1 MAEVLLVG
9 EPMALFI
16 AEEEGTL
23 DRVNKFTKALAG
35 AEANVAIGLSRLGH
49 TVKYITRL
57 GNDPFGKY
65 IYEKLL
71 EENIDVSS
79 IKFTDEYPT
88 GFMIK
93 SKTSEGDPDI
103 FYFRRGSAASHV
115 TPDDIDCDVSQL
127 KHIHITGI
135 TAALSNDTLDTLYR
149 MIQIGKENGI
159 RISFDPNIRKSLWK
173 SEDEMVSTLND
184 IAFKCDIVMP
194 GIKEG
199 FILTGSE
206 NPDDI
211 ADYYLNK
218 GVKTVIIKIG
228 DKGAYVK
235 TKDESFTVS
244 GYKVEKVVDTV
255 GAGDGFAT
263 GVISGLLEGLT
274 LKDAV
279 KRGNAIGAIIIMSPG
294 DNDGLP
300 DREALDKFM
309 GEIE

>member
-1 MAEVLLVG
+1 
-9 EPMALFI
+9 MALFI
-16 AEEEGTL
+16 ADEEGTL
-23 DRVNKFTKALAG
+23 DKVSKFTKALAG

-49 TVKYITRL
+49 TVKYITKL

-65 IYEKLL
+65 IYEKLS

-79 IKFTDEYPT
+79 IKFTNEYPT
-88 GFMIK
+88 GFMLK

-103 FYFRRGSAASHV
+103 FYFRKGSAASHV
-115 TPDDIDCDVSQL
+115 TPNDIDCDLDEL

-135 TAALSNDTLDTLYR
+135 TAALSKDTLDTLYR
-149 MIQIGKENGI
+149 MIEIGKENGI
-159 RISFDPNIRKSLWK
+159 SISFDPNIRKSLWQ

-184 IAFKCDIVMP
+184 IASRCDIVMP

-199 FILTGSE
+199 LILTGTE

-211 ADYYLNK
+211 ADYYLGR
-218 GVKTVIIKIG
+218 GVETVIIKIG

-244 GYKVEKVVDTV
+244 GYKVEKIVDTV

-300 DREALDKFM
+300 DREALDRFM
-309 GEIE
+309 KEN

>member
-1 MAEVLLVG
+1 MAKVLLAG

-16 AEEEGTL
+16 ADEEGTL
-23 DRVNKFTKALAG
+23 DNVSKFTKALAG

-49 TVKYITRL
+49 NVKYITKL

-65 IYEKLL
+65 IYNKLL
-71 EENIDVSS
+71 EEKIDVSS
-79 IKFTDEYPT
+79 VKFTDEYPT
-88 GFMIK
+88 GFMLK
-93 SKTSEGDPDI
+93 SKTSKGDPDI
-103 FYFRRGSAASHV
+103 FYFRKGSAASHM
-115 TPDDIDCDVSQL
+115 TPNDIDCDASEIN
-127 KHIHITGI
+127 HIHITGI
-135 TAALSNDTLDTLYR
+135 TAALSKDTLNTVYK

-184 IAFKCDIVMP
+184 IAFNCDIVMP

-199 FILTGSE
+199 FILTGS
-206 NPDDI
+206 DDVDVI
-211 ADYYLNK
+211 ADFYLRR
-218 GVKTVIIKIG
+218 GVKAVIIKIG
-228 DKGAYVK
+228 DRGAYVK

-300 DREALDKFM
+300 YRDTLEKFM
-309 GEIE
+309 NEN

>member
-1 MAEVLLVG
+1 LAEVLLVG

>member
-16 AEEEGTL
+16 ADEEGTL
-23 DRVNKFTKALAG
+23 DKVSKFTKALAG

-49 TVKYITRL
+49 TVKYITKL

-65 IYEKLL
+65 IYEKLS

-79 IKFTDEYPT
+79 IKFTNEYPT
-88 GFMIK
+88 GFMLK

-103 FYFRRGSAASHV
+103 FYFRKGSAASHV
-115 TPDDIDCDVSQL
+115 TPNDIDCDLDEL

-135 TAALSNDTLDTLYR
+135 TAALSKDTLDTLYR
-149 MIQIGKENGI
+149 MIEIGKENGI
-159 RISFDPNIRKSLWK
+159 SISFDPNIRKSLWQ

-184 IAFKCDIVMP
+184 IASRCDIVMP

-199 FILTGSE
+199 LILTGSE

-211 ADYYLNK
+211 ADYYLDK
-218 GVKTVIIKIG
+218 GVETVIIKIG

-244 GYKVEKVVDTV
+244 GYKVEKIVDTV

-300 DREALDKFM
+300 DREALDRFM
-309 GEIE
+309 KEN

>member
-1 MAEVLLVG
+1 
-9 EPMALFI
+9 MALFI
-16 AEEEGTL
+16 ADEEGTL
-23 DRVNKFTKALAG
+23 DKVSKFTKALAG

-49 TVKYITRL
+49 NVKYITKL

-135 TAALSNDTLDTLYR
+135 TAALSKDTLDTVYR

-309 GEIE
+309 GEIQ

>member
-1 MAEVLLVG
+1 
-9 EPMALFI
+9 MALFI
-16 AEEEGTL
+16 ADEEGTL
-23 DRVNKFTKALAG
+23 DNVSKFTKALAG

-49 TVKYITRL
+49 NVKYITKL

-65 IYEKLL
+65 IYNKLL
-71 EENIDVSS
+71 EEKIDVSS
-79 IKFTDEYPT
+79 VKFTDEYPT
-88 GFMIK
+88 GFMLK
-93 SKTSEGDPDI
+93 SKTSKGDPDI
-103 FYFRRGSAASHV
+103 FYFRKGSAASHM
-115 TPDDIDCDVSQL
+115 TPNDIDCDASEIN
-127 KHIHITGI
+127 HIHITGI
-135 TAALSNDTLDTLYR
+135 TAALSKDTLNTVYK

-184 IAFKCDIVMP
+184 IAFNCDIVMP

-199 FILTGSE
+199 FILTGS
-206 NPDDI
+206 DDVDVI
-211 ADYYLNK
+211 ADFYLRR
-218 GVKTVIIKIG
+218 GVKAVIIKIG
-228 DKGAYVK
+228 DRGAYVK

-300 DREALDKFM
+300 YRDTLEKFM
-309 GEIE
+309 NEN

>member
-1 MAEVLLVG
+1 
-9 EPMALFI
+9 MALFI
-16 AEEEGTL
+16 ADEEGTL
-23 DRVNKFTKALAG
+23 DNVSKFTKALAG

-49 TVKYITRL
+49 NVKYITKL

-65 IYEKLL
+65 IYNKLL
-71 EENIDVSS
+71 EEKIDVSS
-79 IKFTDEYPT
+79 VKFTDEYPT
-88 GFMIK
+88 GFMLK
-93 SKTSEGDPDI
+93 SKTSKGDPDI
-103 FYFRRGSAASHV
+103 FYFRKGSAASHM
-115 TPDDIDCDVSQL
+115 TPNDIDCDASEIN
-127 KHIHITGI
+127 HIHITGI
-135 TAALSNDTLDTLYR
+135 TAALSKDTLDTVYK

-173 SEDEMVSTLND
+173 SEDEMVATLNE
-184 IAFKCDIVMP
+184 IAFNCDIVMP

-199 FILTGSE
+199 FILTGS
-206 NPDDI
+206 DDVDVI
-211 ADYYLNK
+211 ADFYLRR
-218 GVKTVIIKIG
+218 GVKAVIIKIG
-228 DKGAYVK
+228 DRGAYVK

-300 DREALDKFM
+300 YRDTLEKFM
-309 GEIE
+309 NEN

>member
-1 MAEVLLVG
+1 
-9 EPMALFI
+9 MALFI
-16 AEEEGTL
+16 ADEEGTL
-23 DRVNKFTKALAG
+23 DKVSKFTKALAG

-49 TVKYITRL
+49 TVKYITKL

-65 IYEKLL
+65 IYEKLS

-79 IKFTDEYPT
+79 IKFTNEYPT
-88 GFMIK
+88 GFMLK

-103 FYFRRGSAASHV
+103 FYFRKGSAASHV
-115 TPDDIDCDVSQL
+115 TPNDIDCDLDEL

-135 TAALSNDTLDTLYR
+135 TAALSKDTLDTLYR
-149 MIQIGKENGI
+149 MIEIGKENGI
-159 RISFDPNIRKSLWK
+159 SISFDPNIRKSLWQ

-184 IAFKCDIVMP
+184 IASRCDIVMP

-199 FILTGSE
+199 LILTGSE

-211 ADYYLNK
+211 ADYYLDK
-218 GVKTVIIKIG
+218 GVETVIIKIG

-244 GYKVEKVVDTV
+244 GYKVEKIVDTV

-300 DREALDKFM
+300 DREALDRFM
-309 GEIE
+309 KEN

>member
-1 MAEVLLVG
+1 
-9 EPMALFI
+9 MALFI
-16 AEEEGTL
+16 ADEEGTL
-23 DRVNKFTKALAG
+23 DNVSKFTKALAG

-49 TVKYITRL
+49 NVKYITKL

-65 IYEKLL
+65 IYNKLL
-71 EENIDVSS
+71 EEKIDVSS
-79 IKFTDEYPT
+79 VKFTYEYPT
-88 GFMIK
+88 GFMLK
-93 SKTSEGDPDI
+93 SKTSKGDPDI
-103 FYFRRGSAASHV
+103 FYFRKGSAASHM
-115 TPDDIDCDVSQL
+115 TPNDIDCDASEIN
-127 KHIHITGI
+127 HIHITGI
-135 TAALSNDTLDTLYR
+135 TAALSKDTLNTVYK

-173 SEDEMVSTLND
+173 SEDEMVATLND
-184 IAFKCDIVMP
+184 IASNCDIVMP

-199 FILTGSE
+199 LILTGS
-206 NPDDI
+206 DDVDVI
-211 ADYYLNK
+211 ADFYLRR
-218 GVKTVIIKIG
+218 GVDAVIIKIG
-228 DKGAYVK
+228 DRGAYVK

-300 DREALDKFM
+300 YRDTLEKFM
-309 GEIE
+309 NEN

>member
-1 MAEVLLVG
+1 MAKVLLAG

-16 AEEEGTL
+16 ADEEGTL
-23 DRVNKFTKALAG
+23 DNVSKFTKALAG

-49 TVKYITRL
+49 NVKYITKL

-65 IYEKLL
+65 IYKKLSEEK
-71 EENIDVSS
+71 IDVSS

-88 GFMIK
+88 GFMLK

-103 FYFRRGSAASHV
+103 FYFRKGSAASHI
-115 TPDDIDCDVSQL
+115 TPDDIDCDVSRL

-135 TAALSNDTLDTLYR
+135 TAALSKDTLDTVYR

-173 SEDEMVSTLND
+173 NEYEMVTTLND
-184 IAFKCDIVMP
+184 IAYNCNIVMP

-199 FILTGSE
+199 LILTGS
-206 NPDDI
+206 NDVDDI
-211 ADYYLNK
+211 ADFYLK
-218 GVKTVIIKIG
+218 RGVEAVIIKIG

-235 TKDESFTVS
+235 TKDESFTVR

-300 DREALDKFM
+300 DRDTLEKFM
-309 GEIE
+309 NEN

>member
-1 MAEVLLVG
+1 
-9 EPMALFI
+9 MALFI
-16 AEEEGTL
+16 ADEEGTL
-23 DRVNKFTKALAG
+23 DNVSKFTKALAG

-49 TVKYITRL
+49 NVKYITKL

-65 IYEKLL
+65 IYNKLL
-71 EENIDVSS
+71 EEKIDVSS
-79 IKFTDEYPT
+79 VKFTDEYPT
-88 GFMIK
+88 GFMLK
-93 SKTSEGDPDI
+93 SKTSKGDPDI
-103 FYFRRGSAASHV
+103 FYFRKGSAASHM
-115 TPDDIDCDVSQL
+115 TPNDIDCDAIEIN
-127 KHIHITGI
+127 HIHITGI
-135 TAALSNDTLDTLYR
+135 TAALSKDTLDTVYK

-173 SEDEMVSTLND
+173 SEDEMVATLNE
-184 IAFKCDIVMP
+184 IAFNCDIVMP

-199 FILTGSE
+199 FILTGSD
-206 NPDDI
+206 NVDVI
-211 ADYYLNK
+211 ADFYLRR
-218 GVKTVIIKIG
+218 GVKAVIIKIG
-228 DKGAYVK
+228 DRGAYVK

-300 DREALDKFM
+300 YRDTLEKFM
-309 GEIE
+309 NEN

>member
-1 MAEVLLVG
+1 MAKVLLAG

-16 AEEEGTL
+16 ADEEGTL
-23 DRVNKFTKALAG
+23 DNVSKFTKALAG

-49 TVKYITRL
+49 NVKYITKL

-65 IYEKLL
+65 IYNKLL
-71 EENIDVSS
+71 EEKIDVSS
-79 IKFTDEYPT
+79 VKFTDEYPT
-88 GFMIK
+88 GFMLK
-93 SKTSEGDPDI
+93 SKTSKGDPDI
-103 FYFRRGSAASHV
+103 FYFRKGSAASHM
-115 TPDDIDCDVSQL
+115 TPNDIDCDASEIN
-127 KHIHITGI
+127 HIHITGI
-135 TAALSNDTLDTLYR
+135 TAALSKDTLNTVYK

-173 SEDEMVSTLND
+173 SEDEMVATLND
-184 IAFKCDIVMP
+184 IASNCDIVMP

-199 FILTGSE
+199 FILTGS
-206 NPDDI
+206 DDVDVI
-211 ADYYLNK
+211 ADFYLRR
-218 GVKTVIIKIG
+218 GVDAVIIKIG
-228 DKGAYVK
+228 DRGAYVK

-300 DREALDKFM
+300 YRDTLEKFM
-309 GEIE
+309 NEN

>member
-1 MAEVLLVG
+1 MAKVLLAG

-16 AEEEGTL
+16 ADEEGTL
-23 DRVNKFTKALAG
+23 DKVSKFTKALAG

-49 TVKYITRL
+49 NVKYITKL

-135 TAALSNDTLDTLYR
+135 TAALSKDTLDTVYR

-300 DREALDKFM
+300 DRETLEKFM
-309 GEIE
+309 KEN

>member
-71 EENIDVSS
+71 EEEIDVSS
-79 IKFTDEYPT
+79 IKFTDKYPT
-88 GFMIK
+88 GFMLK
-93 SKTSEGDPDI
+93 SKTSKGDPDI
-103 FYFRRGSAASHV
+103 FYFRKGSAASHV
-115 TPDDIDCDVSQL
+115 TPDDIDCEL
-127 KHIHITGI
+127 GEFKHIHITGI

-184 IAFKCDIVMP
+184 IASRCNIVMP

-206 NPDDI
+206 EVDAI
-211 ADYYLNK
+211 ADFYLEK
-218 GVKTVIIKIG
+218 GAEAVIIKIG

-235 TKDESFTVS
+235 TKDESFIVS

-300 DREALDKFM
+300 DRETLDKFM
-309 GEIE
+309 KEN

>member
-1 MAEVLLVG
+1 
-9 EPMALFI
+9 MALFI

>member
-1 MAEVLLVG
+1 MAKVLLAG

-16 AEEEGTL
+16 ADEEGTL
-23 DRVNKFTKALAG
+23 DNVSKFTKALAG

-49 TVKYITRL
+49 NVKYITKL

-65 IYEKLL
+65 IYNKLL
-71 EENIDVSS
+71 EEKIDVSS
-79 IKFTDEYPT
+79 VKFTDEYPT
-88 GFMIK
+88 GFMLK
-93 SKTSEGDPDI
+93 SKTSKGDPDI
-103 FYFRRGSAASHV
+103 FYFRKGSAASHM
-115 TPDDIDCDVSQL
+115 TPNDIDCDASEIN
-127 KHIHITGI
+127 HIHITGI
-135 TAALSNDTLDTLYR
+135 TAALSKDTLNTVYK

-173 SEDEMVSTLND
+173 SEDEMVATLND
-184 IAFKCDIVMP
+184 IASNCDIVMP

-199 FILTGSE
+199 LILTGS
-206 NPDDI
+206 DDVDVI
-211 ADYYLNK
+211 ADFYLRR
-218 GVKTVIIKIG
+218 GVDAVIIKIG
-228 DKGAYVK
+228 DRGAYVK

-300 DREALDKFM
+300 YRDTLEKFM
-309 GEIE
+309 NEN

>member
-1 MAEVLLVG
+1 
-9 EPMALFI
+9 MALFI
-16 AEEEGTL
+16 ADEEGTL
-23 DRVNKFTKALAG
+23 DNVSKFTKALAG

-65 IYEKLL
+65 IYNKLL
-71 EENIDVSS
+71 EEKIDVSS
-79 IKFTDEYPT
+79 VKFTDEYPT
-88 GFMIK
+88 GFMLK
-93 SKTSEGDPDI
+93 SKTSKGDPDI
-103 FYFRRGSAASHV
+103 FYFRKGSAASHM
-115 TPDDIDCDVSQL
+115 TPHDIDCDASQIN
-127 KHIHITGI
+127 HIHITGI
-135 TAALSNDTLDTLYR
+135 TAALSKDTLDTVYR

-159 RISFDPNIRKSLWK
+159 KISFDPNIRKSLWK
-173 SEDEMVSTLND
+173 SEDEMVATLNE
-184 IAFKCDIVMP
+184 IAFNCDIVMP

-199 FILTGSE
+199 LILTGT
-206 NPDDI
+206 DDVDSI
-211 ADYYLNK
+211 ADFYLK
-218 GVKTVIIKIG
+218 RGVEAVIIKIG

-235 TKDESFTVS
+235 TKDESFIVE

-300 DREALDKFM
+300 YIDTLEKFM
-309 GEIE
+309 NENRM

>member
-1 MAEVLLVG
+1 
-9 EPMALFI
+9 MALFI

-23 DRVNKFTKALAG
+23 DTVNKFTKALAG

-49 TVKYITRL
+49 TVKYVSKL

-135 TAALSNDTLDTLYR
+135 TAALSKDTLDTVYR

-309 GEIE
+309 KEN